1 MFPVPFILDPL
12 VWVLSGG
19 VFGYFMAGGELLFT
33 GDKYFLLLFS
43 VVAEA

>member
-1 MFPVPFILDPL
+1 
-12 VWVLSGG
+12 
-19 VFGYFMAGGELLFT
+19 MAGGELLFT